1 MKRILVIAI
10 IMIASI
16 NMIKAQGVCFGIKG
30 GVNLENIIGLNSGQG
45 AVGFTENESAKMTVG
60 FHAGIFAKIALDNH
74 WALVPEVLYTTG
86 GAQRTFSRTYGG
98 HTYTATGPFALSY
111 LQIPIFVNYKFDC
124 GFYLEGGPYLA
135 FLVGSTTNY
144 NYTDEHGDVISAPV
158 SQKTDAN
165 GFDVGVG
172 AGAGWRFCNGL
183 GFNARYNYG
192 LNTVYKDY
200 SVDNSGIS
208 TNQSNTYGKNGVMQ
222 LSISYLFGCNG
233 CTPKAP
239 KAAAYVEPPAT
250 PAPVAEIAPV
260 AAPDVQFSVQA
271 PNTIPIQHVVI
282 ETLPL
287 SDYVFFDAGST
298 DIPSRYTLLSQ
309 AQASGFAEV
318 QLKDC
323 QKDPGTRSSRQM
335 KVYYNVLNIVGDR
348 MRNAPS
354 STIKLLGSSAGK
366 GVDIATA
373 NANSVKNYLVNNFG
387 IDASRITVEGRN
399 LPGNPSEIA
408 GNKTDI
414 NLTSAEDNRV
424 HIISTSTDLMVEVV
438 GNSALCLKPVQ
449 VIANDGIATDN
460 TPVSVTV
467 AGASDVLKT
476 WSVVVTDSLG
486 KVQNFGPY
494 TGNTESL
501 SGETILGN
509 NNSGSYTMVLTGQ
522 TNNGGTITKQST
534 FSLVREAQPSM
545 PEQSASILFQ
555 FDKSVT
561 VATFKNFLINT
572 VAPLI
577 PANSTV
583 VISGHT
589 DIIGPDEYNMNLSK
603 ERAKAA
609 QTVLEGAL
617 ASSGKTGV
625 TYNTDGYGKTDMQFA
640 NILPEERFYNRTV
653 MIDIIPST
661 TVVER

>member
-1 MKRILVIAI
+1 MKKLLLIAI
-10 IMIASI
+10 VMIASL

-30 GVNLENIIGLNSGQG
+30 GVNLENIIGLNSGQSV
-45 AVGFTENESAKMTVG
+45 VGFTENESAKMTVG
-60 FHAGIFAKIALDNH
+60 FHAGIFAKIALGDH

>member
-16 NMIKAQGVCFGIKG
+16 NMIKAQGVCFGIKA
-30 GVNLENIIGLNSGQG
+30 GVNLENISGLAAGDN
-45 AVGFTENESAKMTVG
+45 AVGSITNESTSITLG
-60 FHAGIFAKIALDNH
+60 FHAGVFANISLSDH
-74 WALVPEVLYTTG
+74 WALVPEVLWTTA
-86 GAQRTFSRTYGG
+86 GAQRTFTQTINGN
-98 HTYTATGPFALSY
+98 TYTAVGPFSLSY
-111 LQIPIFVNYKFDC
+111 LQIPVFLNYKLGS
-124 GFYLEGGPYLA
+124 GFYIEGGPYIA
-135 FLVGSTTNY
+135 FLVGANSSVPTFNDQGQATTIVSSSDTY
-144 NYTDEHGDVISAPV
+144 NNKMD
-158 SQKTDAN
+158 
-165 GFDVGVG
+165 FGVG
-172 AGAGWRFCNGL
+172 LGLGYRMCNGL
-183 GFNARYNYG
+183 GINLRYNQG
-192 LNTVYKDY
+192 LNTVYLANRQGNQA
-200 SVDNSGIS
+200 VI
-208 TNQSNTYGKNGVMQ
+208 TNEAAYGKNGVAQ
-222 LSISYLFGCNG
+222 VSISYLFGCSS
-233 CTPKAP
+233 CTPKAV
-239 KAAAYVEPPAT
+239 AYVEPPAP
-250 PAPVAEIAPV
+250 PAPVAAIAPV
-260 AAPDVQFSVQA
+260 AAPDVQFSVLA

-298 DIPSRYTLLSQ
+298 DIPSRYTLLTQ
-309 AQASGFAEV
+309 AQASSFAEV

-348 MRNAPS
+348 MRNAPT
-354 STIKLLGSSAGK
+354 STIKLMGSSAGK

-387 IDASRITVEGRN
+387 INPSRITVEGRN
-399 LPGNPSEIA
+399 QPGNPSELV
-408 GNKTDI
+408 GNKTDL

-424 HIISTSTDLMVEVV
+424 HIVSTSTDLMVEVV

-449 VIANDGIATDN
+449 VVANDGISTDN

-486 KVQNFGPY
+486 NVQNFGPY

-501 SGETILGN
+501 SGETILGS
-509 NNSGSYTMVLTGQ
+509 NNSGTYTMVLTGQ

-534 FSLVREAQPSM
+534 FSLVREAQPTY

-561 VATFKNFLINT
+561 IATFKNFLINT

-589 DIIGPDEYNMNLSK
+589 DIIGSDDYNMNLSK

-609 QTVLEGAL
+609 QTVLEGAMTS
-617 ASSGKTGV
+617 AGTTGV
-625 TYNTDGYGKTDMQFA
+625 TYNTDGYGKNDMQFA
-640 NILPEERFYNRTV
+640 NTLPEERFYNRTV

-661 TVVER
+661 TVVQR

>member
-98 HTYTATGPFALSY
+98 HTYTSTGPFALSY
-111 LQIPIFVNYKFDC
+111 LQVPIFVNYKFDC

-144 NYTDEHGDVISAPV
+144 NYTDEHGNEVSAPV

-172 AGAGWRFCNGL
+172 AGVGWRFCNGL

-208 TNQSNTYGKNGVMQ
+208 TNQSNTYGKNGVLQ
-222 LSISYLFGCNG
+222 LSVSYLFGCSS
-233 CTPKAP
+233 CTPKAA
-239 KAAAYVEPPAT
+239 KATAYVEPPAPPPVT
-250 PAPVAEIAPV
+250 VVAPVV
-260 AAPDVQFSVQA
+260 APDVQFSVQA
-271 PNTIPIQHVVI
+271 PNIIPIQHVVI

-287 SDYVFFDAGST
+287 SDYIFFDAGSI
-298 DIPSRYTLLSQ
+298 DIPTRYTILSQ
-309 AQASGFAEV
+309 SQSSAFAEV

-348 MRNAPS
+348 MRNASS

-366 GVDIATA
+366 GVDIASA

-408 GNKTDI
+408 GDKTDL

-438 GNSALCLKPVQ
+438 GNSALCMKPVQ
-449 VIANDGIATDN
+449 VIANEGISTDN

-486 KVQNFGPY
+486 NIQNFGPF

-509 NNSGSYTMVLTGQ
+509 NNRGTYTMVLTGE
-522 TNNGGTITKQST
+522 TNNGTIITKQST
-534 FSLVREAQPSM
+534 FSLTREAQLVF

-561 VATFKNFLINT
+561 VATYKNFLINT

-577 PANSTV
+577 PANSIV
-583 VISGHT
+583 VISGYT
-589 DIIGPDEYNMNLSK
+589 DIIGSDDYNMNLSK
-603 ERAKAA
+603 ERAKAV
-609 QTVLEGAL
+609 QTVLEGAVT
-617 ASSGKTGV
+617 SSGKTGV
-625 TYNTDGYGKTDMQFA
+625 TYNTNGYGKTDMQFA
-640 NILPEERFYNRTV
+640 NTFPEERFYNRTV

-661 TVVER
+661 IVVLQ